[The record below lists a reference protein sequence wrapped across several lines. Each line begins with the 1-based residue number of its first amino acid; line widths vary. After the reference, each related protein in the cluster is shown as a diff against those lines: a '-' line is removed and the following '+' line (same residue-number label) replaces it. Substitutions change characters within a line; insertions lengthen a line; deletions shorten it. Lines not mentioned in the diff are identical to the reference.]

1 VKLRPVSSGW
11 LRSAFFAV
19 LAIIV
24 FITGRGTM
32 ARSPYA
38 VHTFTYTFLGIA
50 AIPMI
55 DQIWRRSRIRDP
67 ALPPWLPAPPG
78 ATYERSFSL
87 KSLTWPVALLLWIL
101 VPAVAV
107 AGGINLLVGELVH
120 DVGGSAG
127 AVLAAIGGALG
138 GLAAWMGLTTV
149 VTWRMASGLGRWPAY
164 TEALPSSLRFRS
176 FVTEWRRDPI
186 YYFRTQHHRLGS

>member
-1 VKLRPVSSGW
+1 
-11 LRSAFFAV
+11 
-19 LAIIV
+19 
-24 FITGRGTM
+24 M

-55 DQIWRRSRIRDP
+55 DQIWRRSRVRDP
-67 ALPPWLPAPPG
+67 DLPPWLPAPPG
-78 ATYERSFSL
+78 AAYERLSSL
-87 KSLTWPVALLLWIL
+87 KSLVWPLGLLLWIL

-107 AGGINLLVGELVH
+107 ATGINLLVGELVH

-138 GLAAWMGLTTV
+138 GLAAWMALTTV

-164 TEALPSSLRFRS
+164 TEALPCSLRFRA
-176 FVTEWRRDPI
+176 FVTEWRRDPT
-186 YYFRTQHHRLGS
+186 YYFRPQHHR

>member
-1 VKLRPVSSGW
+1 
-11 LRSAFFAV
+11 
-19 LAIIV
+19 
-24 FITGRGTM
+24 M

-67 ALPPWLPAPPG
+67 DLPPWLPAPPG
-78 ATYERSFSL
+78 ATYESLFSL
-87 KSLTWPVALLLWIL
+87 RSLAWPVALLLWIL

-107 AGGINLLVGELVH
+107 AAGINLLVGELVH

-127 AVLAAIGGALG
+127 AVLAAVGGALG

-149 VTWRMASGLGRWPAY
+149 VTWRMAAGLSRWPAY
-164 TEALPSSLRFRS
+164 TEAFPASLRFRA
-176 FVTEWRRDPI
+176 FVAEWRRDPI
-186 YYFRTQHHRLGS
+186 YYFRPRHHQANS